1 MHNSEQQVP
10 RHLVL
15 LTSAA
20 FLGSAALGC
29 VCVRA
34 CVCVCVCVCVCGRVC
49 VCVCVLGAPHD
60 GSFPGQRSLYGGDG

>member
-20 FLGSAALGC
+20 FLGSAAYM
-29 VCVRA
+29 VVMVEVMEEA
-34 CVCVCVCVCVCGRVC
+34 
-49 VCVCVLGAPHD
+49 
-60 GSFPGQRSLYGGDG
+60 